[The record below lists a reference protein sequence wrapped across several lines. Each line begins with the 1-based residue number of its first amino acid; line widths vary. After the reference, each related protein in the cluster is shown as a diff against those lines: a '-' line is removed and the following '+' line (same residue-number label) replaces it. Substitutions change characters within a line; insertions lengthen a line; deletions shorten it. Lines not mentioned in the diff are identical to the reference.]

1 MLNKVILIGRLTR
14 DIELKTLPSGTA
26 VANFTLAVDRA
37 KRKDE
42 EQKQADFIPVVAFGK
57 TAEICSRY
65 LYKGSMAAID
75 GRLQVRSYEKDGQ
88 KRYTT
93 EVIAN
98 EIHFLTS
105 KSKEINES
113 DMDGFT
119 DLGEVSE
126 LPF

>member
-1 MLNKVILIGRLTR
+1 
-14 DIELKTLPSGTA
+14 
-26 VANFTLAVDRA
+26 
-37 KRKDE
+37 
-42 EQKQADFIPVVAFGK
+42 
-57 TAEICSRY
+57 
-65 LYKGSMAAID
+65 MAAID